1 MKKKILHNWGLK
13 LASLLL
19 AAVLWFLVVQLDD
32 PKRSQPFY
40 NIPVTLINTEL
51 LDQENKVYEVLDN
64 TDTVR
69 VTVTAPTSIISQ
81 LRSTD
86 IVAEADV
93 SRLTDI
99 NTIPITYSVLNVGV
113 DSGSIRGDHDVVR
126 LNIEQRERNWVP
138 VHYTTVGE
146 VAEGYIVASASADQT
161 LIEVTGPKSAVDQI
175 DHAGVEIDVTGAKSN
190 LYANVE
196 TSFYNADGEKLEL
209 PSVIKN
215 VNYIHM
221 SVEVL
226 ATKSIPVEVEFS
238 GTPAEGF
245 LSTGVTEC
253 SPDTVKVAGTVSA
266 LNNVSKLT
274 IPEEQIDLS
283 GAEDNVI
290 SVVNIRNLLPDNIR
304 LADSNF
310 NGRVTVTVYVEPEAR
325 RTLQIPSENVSIINV
340 PESLSASF
348 SGREERFEIQIFGL
362 EEDVSAADQNAV
374 VGTVDVK
381 AWMGRED
388 LEELTAG
395 TYQIPIDFGVPEGVA
410 VNGRVTARV
419 TFVKAED

>member
-1 MKKKILHNWGLK
+1 MRKRILHNWGLK

-40 NIPVTLINTEL
+40 NIPVTLVNTEL

-64 TDTVR
+64 TATVR

-126 LNIEQRERNWVP
+126 LNIEQKERNWVP
-138 VHYTTVGE
+138 VQYTTIGE
-146 VAEGYIVASASADQT
+146 VAEGYIIASASADQT

-175 DHAGVEIDVTGAKSN
+175 DHAGVEIDVTGATSN
-190 LYANVE
+190 QYANVE
-196 TSFYNADGEKLEL
+196 TSFYNAEGEKLEL
-209 PSVIKN
+209 PSVKKN

-226 ATKSIPVEVEFS
+226 PTKSIPIEVSVS

-245 LSTGVTEC
+245 LATGVIEC
-253 SPDTVKVAGTVSA
+253 SPDTVKIAGAVSA
-266 LNNVSKLT
+266 LNNVSKIT
-274 IPEEQIDLS
+274 IPVEQMDLT
-283 GAEDNVI
+283 GAESDVVN
-290 SVVNIRNLLPDNIR
+290 VVNIRNLLPENIR
-304 LADSNF
+304 LADSDF
-310 NGRVTVTVYVEPEAR
+310 NGRVTITAYVEPEAK
-325 RTLQIPSENVSIINV
+325 RTLQIPADNVSIINE
-340 PESLSASF
+340 PESLAAHL
-348 SGREERFEIQIFGL
+348 SGRDEYFEITISGL
-362 EEDVSAADQNAV
+362 ETAVSPADQNMIT
-374 VGTVDVK
+374 GTVDVK
-381 AWMGRED
+381 AWMDRED
-388 LEELTAG
+388 IEELTPG
-395 TYQIPIDFGVPEGVA
+395 TYQIPIAFGIPEGTA
-410 VNGRVTARV
+410 LSRKVTVRV
-419 TFVKAED
+419 TFTKAED

>member
-1 MKKKILHNWGLK
+1 MRKRILHNWGLK

-64 TDTVR
+64 TATVR
-69 VTVTAPTSIISQ
+69 VTVTAPTSIINQ

-126 LNIEQRERNWVP
+126 LSIEEKERNWVP

-146 VAEGYIVASASADQT
+146 VAEGYMVASASADQT

-175 DHAGVEIDVTGAKSN
+175 DHAGVNIDITGATSN
-190 LYANVE
+190 QYANVE
-196 TSFYNADGEKLEL
+196 ASFYNADGELLEL
-209 PSVIKN
+209 PSVKKN

-226 ATKSIPVEVEFS
+226 PTKSIPVEVNVS

-245 LSTGVTEC
+245 LTTGVIEC
-253 SPDTVKVAGTVSA
+253 SPDTVKIAGTVSA
-266 LNNVSKLT
+266 LNNVSKIT
-274 IPEEQIDLS
+274 IPAEQMDLT
-283 GAEDNVI
+283 GAEGNVI
-290 SVVNIRNLLPDNIR
+290 NVVNIRNLLPENIR
-304 LADSNF
+304 LADSDF
-310 NGRVTVTVYVEPEAR
+310 NGRVTITVYVEPELR
-325 RTLQIPSENVSIINV
+325 RTLQIPADNVSIINV
-340 PESLSASF
+340 PESLDAHL
-348 SGREERFEIQIFGL
+348 SGRDEYFEILISGL
-362 EEDVSAADQNAV
+362 EAAVSPADQNAID
-374 VGTVDVK
+374 GTVNVK
-381 AWMGRED
+381 AWMDRED
-388 LEELTAG
+388 IEELTPG
-395 TYQIPIDFGVPEGVA
+395 TYQIPIDFGVPEGTVLSEK
-410 VNGRVTARV
+410 VTVRV
-419 TFVKAED
+419 TFTKADD

>member
-1 MKKKILHNWGLK
+1 MKKRILHNWGLK

-40 NIPVTLINTEL
+40 NIPVTLVNTEL
-51 LDQENKVYEVLDN
+51 LDQENKVYQVLDN
-64 TDTVR
+64 TATVR

-99 NTIPITYSVLNVGV
+99 NTIPITYSVLNVGI

-126 LNIEQRERNWVP
+126 LNIEQKERNWVP
-138 VHYTTVGE
+138 VQYTTVGD

-175 DHAGVEIDVTGAKSN
+175 DHAGVEIDVTGATRSVS
-190 LYANVE
+190 ANVE
-196 TSFYNADGEKLEL
+196 ISFYNADGEVLEL

-226 ATKSIPVEVEFS
+226 PTKSIPVEVKAS

-245 LSTGVTEC
+245 LHTGVVEC
-253 SPDTVKVAGTVSA
+253 SPDTVNIAGSVSA
-266 LNNVSKLT
+266 LNNISRIT

-283 GAEDNVI
+283 GAEDNLVSVI
-290 SVVNIRNLLPDNIR
+290 NIRNLLPDNIR
-304 LADSNF
+304 LADSDF
-310 NGRVTVTVYVEPEAR
+310 NGRVTVTAYVEPEAK
-325 RTLQIPSENVSIINV
+325 RTLQISPENVSIINV
-340 PESLSASF
+340 PESLTAHF
-348 SGREERFEIQIFGL
+348 HDEDEYLEIRISGL
-362 EEDVSAADQNAV
+362 EAAVSLADQNTIT
-374 VGTVDVK
+374 GTVNVK
-381 AWMGRED
+381 AWMDSENIK
-388 LEELTAG
+388 ELKPG
-395 TYQIPIDFGVPEGVA
+395 NYQIPVDFGVPEGIVLS
-410 VNGRVTARV
+410 GKVTARV
-419 TFVKAED
+419 TFD

>member
-1 MKKKILHNWGLK
+1 MKKRILHNWGLK

-113 DSGSIRGDHDVVR
+113 DSGSVRGDHDVVR
-126 LNIEQRERNWVP
+126 LNIEQKERNWIP
-138 VHYTTVGE
+138 VQYTTVGE

-209 PSVIKN
+209 PSVVKN
-215 VNYIHM
+215 VSYIHM

-226 ATKSIPVEVEFS
+226 ATKPIPVEVNVS

-245 LSTGVTEC
+245 LASGVIEC
-253 SPDTVKVAGTVSA
+253 SPDVVRVAGTLSA
-266 LNNVSKLT
+266 LNNISRIT
-274 IPEEQIDLS
+274 IPEEQVNIS
-283 GAEDNVI
+283 GAEDNVV
-290 SVVNIRNLLPDNIR
+290 SVVNIRSLLPDNIR
-304 LADSNF
+304 LADSDF
-310 NGRVTVTVYVEPEAR
+310 NGRVTITVYVEPEAR
-325 RTLQIPSENVSIINV
+325 RTLQIPRGNVSITNV
-340 PESLSASF
+340 PESLSAVF
-348 SGREERFEIQIFGL
+348 SDREENFEIQISGL
-362 EEDVSAADQNAV
+362 EAVVSSADQNMIT
-374 VGTVDVK
+374 GTVDVK
-381 AWMGRED
+381 AWMENEDREQ
-388 LEELTAG
+388 LTPG
-395 TYQIPIDFGVPEGVA
+395 TYQIPIDFGVPEGIVQ
-410 VNGRVTARV
+410 NRKVTARV
-419 TFVKAED
+419 IFTRADD